1 MSEEPS
7 QRMESDSGESDSE
20 DQPLLLPFASTG
32 ASEDVPGPSGSAP
45 GASVASG
52 PSEAAPFGASGAFRP
67 YVAPELPEG
76 SRRPTTASVVS
87 LLPTYHAAQPG
98 PSGSSDDDDDDLE
111 GTLDNMLQAYLSA
124 RSSEDPRS
132 QTERTV
138 ARWAA
143 AAAEEPNGPG
153 PVVPG
158 AAEDEQ
164 QVQVTVKTLDDREV
178 SVTIGRNQPV
188 QQLIDE
194 ARRQLNVTTG
204 NQRIIFG
211 GRVLNST
218 WTLQNAGI
226 TNGQTVHMIDRG
238 PSGANDRPNINVP
251 RLAPPGAHGHGH
263 SILANHPHIMYRSM
277 NGQMLPPPPPRSES
291 PPAGYPYM
299 RVPCKLGGPGGRTV
313 LHARISS
320 NVIEQ
325 RALPLILRQIRGG
338 RSQNINLPFFM
349 QDPAFI
355 VWNFKIIETPIF
367 RPRETF
373 EAIVRQAINSVPY
386 VADAVKQNIAF
397 NWETSTM
404 VLKVHFPE
412 IPSHIPSPALER
424 MNFLAFWTD
433 HLTLFINKIEEADG
447 LHDAVR
453 QVLYQVQKK
462 QSVDGLT
469 DLGRDQRCSA
479 LNEIIR
485 EFEKMWA
492 GLSHMRD
499 FERDRFLK
507 FQPIYGEDYR
517 RLKFEQH
524 AESSRNP
531 LFVMRHALDVEL
543 IDVIRDFRRQQR
555 RFSNLEE
562 LLDLLN
568 ESGALKF
575 VRDSMAGPTVDYRL
589 RALSMFFHYMQRAR
603 HLVGHMTHL
612 VSELDVPIL
621 TPGSPQRI
629 LPHYAVN
636 LLTVPIPY
644 SASLSF
650 HMTSSPEDTSVD
662 TIPVNQIMPPP
673 RTCSDIASPE
683 WPHLPFYPPSVSAD
697 MAQSPAR
704 LVEPRARG
712 VDLRHAFAP
721 GNIRPIGPNTHT
733 TPEDIFSGMSI
744 NDMLNLRPE
753 QVEAI
758 LTQNMNI
765 IERTTGH
772 APSSAVANPAISAA
786 AAIRPRRIV
795 TSTAGDT
802 PSVPVET
809 QPPPGN
815 AAHRQEP
822 QGPGP
827 RYTTGRFNVHP
838 DARGPD
844 TPTLAPFPV
853 QVEPRELQRIA
864 KNIASRYREEALQRI
879 ATMLT
884 TRFTAESWDTRIN
897 NLPLC
902 TLRECIAVALELLA
916 SAGNDVEHS
925 KNLMLALVRDEEV
938 LVRAIAECVKSL
950 FGRGEFPTHVAR
962 IIMPRSEAAGSRHDY
977 ESPDHLEESDEYD
990 GMVVRMP
997 SDVSQPQSGD
1007 LRAIRERRMRRREM
1021 MERNQQGPSTSIP
1034 STSTAL
1040 PTGPSFNEEDV
1051 ADIRAGRLPTRPRR
1065 IVRETVHPTP
1075 ARAASPTQISVTFT
1089 ATAHPIHHHHHHH
1102 HHHPPGPPPPPT
1114 LPPGLPTAMAAAFQA
1129 ALQDVH
1135 DDDDDTPR
1143 ILRTTWLAAQNSSPP
1158 PPPNRSAGS
1167 SASSSFSG
1175 VVHLPRGSWYER
1187 QVVSPSLTT
1196 RGMMDFDLEADLE
1209 QASTSSAAG
1218 SSAALSSAAA
1228 PTSSAAEGRSQ
1239 SAPNTTHASPIRQQ
1253 RGDPM
1258 RRIGEMM
1265 HHPRDFQSA
1274 YVDGPLPQRRPRR
1287 NPSPKPMVAIDPFM
1301 ACSNRFCELNM
1312 HSMTGN
1318 QETERFTMQS
1328 NMPDDEFLRH
1338 IQNFAPT
1345 FDRRPPCVPGSDSD
1359 YNYTVKK
1366 SESGELKFD
1375 SVQEFEKFVQTAVRS
1390 LYATCIDSDSLIT
1403 LNMNAIAGHAPS
1415 NHSDLFMAVR
1425 QFLNPNTPPA
1435 PPPSTREHLQQ
1446 MENRQRQAD
1455 AVRHAAG
1462 MMAQLRGAPPP
1473 FPVTGPATIGSI
1485 PINPSMAELEIL
1497 ESGRI
1502 ASLLSFLGEYM
1513 QNEENP
1519 RPTGVFGMLMELTY
1533 ERLTAHE
1540 YAQLARPSTAPNV
1553 LMEYAQEMQASI
1565 RGRYLDRRM
1574 VVSNGELHEIAARI
1588 ANQEEFFERFL
1599 MENPDR
1605 MPQRFQLGPDASHT
1619 VSTAWAFRQ
1628 VEIGYVKSLLALA
1641 MHLQNPRLIA
1651 QLVIKFTHDY
1661 LYRNLGVFYR
1671 LANRDI
1677 NQLSTI
1683 MRQPLARYFTTIR
1696 YRGFQLSPLH
1706 FSAAFEDWSFV
1717 INRWLVLYSASFE
1730 EAPFSE
1736 FLMMCSLGTDWN
1748 ELETFQ
1754 QDQSSPISSIPTT
1767 PGTATPLDASV
1778 FNSRERLAAAGSSTA
1793 SLNALNTPNT
1803 SSTIAAASTATAN
1816 NSRKRNHTGRQ
1827 ERTPDTVDMVVAP
1840 LMTSLTTSE
1849 EGSSTSSG
1857 SSGLSTSAS
1866 AFEDHPMEE

>member
-1 MSEEPS
+1 MSEEPP

-32 ASEDVPGPSGSAP
+32 ASEDVPSTSGSSGASGSAP
-45 GASVASG
+45 GASGASG
-52 PSEAAPFGASGAFRP
+52 SSEATPFGASGAFRP
-67 YVAPELPEG
+67 YVSPEDG
-76 SRRPTTASVVS
+76 SRIPTTSVVS
-87 LLPTYHAAQPG
+87 LLPTNQPG
-98 PSGSSDDDDDDLE
+98 PSDPRGSSEDDDDDLE
-111 GTLDNMLQAYLSA
+111 GTFDNMLQAYLSA
-124 RSSEDPRS
+124 RASDDPRS

-143 AAAEEPNGPG
+143 AAAAAEEQPNGPGG

-158 AAEDEQ
+158 APEDEQ

-188 QQLIDE
+188 QQLIDD

-218 WTLQNAGI
+218 VTLQNAGI
-226 TNGQTVHMIDRG
+226 TNGQTVHMVDRG

-251 RLAPPGAHGHGH
+251 RLAPPGLGHGH
-263 SILANHPHIMYRSM
+263 SILANHPHLMYRSM
-277 NGQMLPPPPPRSES
+277 SGQMLPPPPPRSES

-325 RALPLILRQIRGG
+325 RALPLILRQIQGG

-386 VADAVKQNIAF
+386 VTDAVKENIAF
-397 NWETSTM
+397 NWETTTM

-412 IPSHIPSPALER
+412 IPSHIASPALER

-433 HLTLFINKIEEADG
+433 HLTTFINKIEEADG

-453 QVLYQVQKK
+453 QVLDQVQKK
-462 QSVDGLT
+462 QSVDGLS
-469 DLGRDQRCSA
+469 DSGRDQRCSA
-479 LNEIIR
+479 LDEIIR

-499 FERDRFLK
+499 YERDRFRK
-507 FQPIYGEDYR
+507 FQPIYGDAYR

-575 VRDSMAGPTVDYRL
+575 VRDSMAGATVDYRL

-621 TPGSPQRI
+621 TPGMPQRI

-650 HMTSSPEDTSVD
+650 QIATSSEEVTVD
-662 TIPVNQIMPPP
+662 TVPVSQIMPPP
-673 RTCSDIASPE
+673 RLCSDIANPE

-697 MAQSPAR
+697 MAQAPAR

-721 GNIRPIGPNTHT
+721 GNIRPVGPNTHT
-733 TPEDIFSGMSI
+733 TPEDVFSGMSI

-772 APSSAVANPAISAA
+772 APGAAGGAVNPALSAA

-815 AAHRQEP
+815 AARPQEP
-822 QGPGP
+822 GAP

-844 TPTLAPFPV
+844 TATLSPFPV

-897 NLPLC
+897 NLPSC

-962 IIMPRSEAAGSRHDY
+962 IIIPRSEAAGARHDY

-1021 MERNQQGPSTSIP
+1021 MERNQQGSSTSTPSTSNP
-1034 STSTAL
+1034 L
-1040 PTGPSFNEEDV
+1040 PAGPSFNEEDS

-1102 HHHPPGPPPPPT
+1102 HHHPQGPPPPPG
-1114 LPPGLPTAMAAAFQA
+1114 LPAGLPTAMAAAFQA
-1129 ALQDVH
+1129 ALSDVH
-1135 DDDDDTPR
+1135 NDDDDDTPR
-1143 ILRTTWLAAQNSSPP
+1143 ILRTTWLAGQNAAAQNASPP
-1158 PPPNRSAGS
+1158 PPPGS

-1175 VVHLPRGSWYER
+1175 NVVHYPRGSWFER

-1218 SSAALSSAAA
+1218 SSAALSSAPAA
-1228 PTSSAAEGRSQ
+1228 AAEPRAH

-1253 RGDPM
+1253 RGETM
-1258 RRIGEMM
+1258 RMMGEMM
-1265 HHPRDFQSA
+1265 PHPRDFQSA

-1312 HSMTGN
+1312 HSLTGN

-1338 IQNFAPT
+1338 IQTFAPT
-1345 FDRRPPCVPGSDSD
+1345 FDRRPPCVPESDSD
-1359 YNYTVKK
+1359 YSYTVKK

-1403 LNMNAIAGHAPS
+1403 LNMNAIPGHAPS

-1425 QFLNPNTPPA
+1425 QFLNPNSPPPA
-1435 PPPSTREHLQQ
+1435 PPSTREHLQQ

-1462 MMAQLRGAPPP
+1462 MMAQLRGAPP
-1473 FPVTGPATIGSI
+1473 FPVTGPASIGAI

-1497 ESGRI
+1497 ESGRL

-1519 RPTGVFGMLMELTY
+1519 RPTGVFGMLLELTY

-1553 LMEYAQEMQASI
+1553 IMEYAQEMQARI
-1565 RGRYLDRRM
+1565 RGRYLDGRM
-1574 VVSNGELHEIAARI
+1574 VVPNGELHEIAARI

-1599 MENPDR
+1599 MENSER
-1605 MPQRFQLGPDASHT
+1605 MPSRFQLGPDPNHM

-1628 VEIGYVKSLLALA
+1628 VEIGYAKSLLALA
-1641 MHLQNPRLIA
+1641 MYLQNPRLIA

-1677 NQLSTI
+1677 NQLATI
-1683 MRQPLARYFTTIR
+1683 VRQPLARYFTTIR
-1696 YRGFQLSPLH
+1696 FRGFHLSPLH
-1706 FSAAFEDWSFV
+1706 FSAAFEDWSFA

-1754 QDQSSPISSIPTT
+1754 QHQSSPISSIPTT

-1778 FNSRERLAAAGSSTA
+1778 FNSRERLAAGGGSTA
-1793 SLNALNTPNT
+1793 SLNSLNTP
-1803 SSTIAAASTATAN
+1803 SPSTSTAPTATTAN
-1816 NSRKRNHTGRQ
+1816 NSSVRTSVWHEIRRFFQENAITLAVRNAL
-1827 ERTPDTVDMVVAP
+1827 RTLWTW
-1840 LMTSLTTSE
+1840 LLR
-1849 EGSSTSSG
+1849 
-1857 SSGLSTSAS
+1857 
-1866 AFEDHPMEE
+1866 H